1 MFDLVLP
8 WFLVNFA
15 KFLNR
20 IFLRVISGWLLVN
33 STGQFL
39 DYLTLSWRGSLSYRN
54 QFIDFEGKSMD
65 WFLYDRD
72 LRLEWVIEF
81 LVYAITFRFVFVAHH
96 KILCNQPIYIWIC
109 HCVKSVQ
116 IRSFFWSVFSIIQSE
131 CGKIRTRKTS
141 VFGHFSRSV

>member
-54 QFIDFEGKSMD
+54 QFIDFGPKSID

-72 LRLEWVIEF
+72 LRLERVIEF
-81 LVYAITFRFVFVAHH
+81 LVYAITFRFDFVAHH
-96 KILCNQPIYIWIC
+96 KILCNLSISTWIY

-116 IRSFFWSVFSIIQSE
+116 FSSGPYFPSFSPNV
-131 CGKIRTRKTS
+131 GKYGPERPPYLDTFHA
-141 VFGHFSRSV
+141 VYN